1 MKVQEDFVEKQKESL
16 EKLENSL
23 SKSIEDNKQKD
34 NMKNKEDS
42 QMIIN
47 DQRFLRFAVDC
58 DLVNYVCDSCE
69 LKFKNESEMTYH
81 MKTDHVD
88 LLQIFNGDMKFK
100 CDECCEGFKTA
111 GLLKRHRKNNHK

>member
-1 MKVQEDFVEKQKESL
+1 MLKKKTKDIVSRENYLKVREDLVEKQKESL
-16 EKLENSL
+16 EKMENSL

-58 DLVNYVCDSCE
+58 DLVKYVCDSCE
-69 LKFKNESEMTYH
+69 LKFKNESEMTHH
-81 MKTDHVD
+81 MK
-88 LLQIFNGDMKFK
+88 QIIKICCKYLMKI
-100 CDECCEGFKTA
+100 
-111 GLLKRHRKNNHK
+111 